1 MTVEDDYVEIRG
13 ISRAPLG
20 KLAVQGW
27 LAWPETD
34 AVVAALT
41 KDGAEVRFVGGCVR
55 DAVARRQTPG
65 DTVDI
70 DMATPLAPED
80 VMARLETANIR
91 VIPTGLKHGTVTA
104 VVGDRKFEITTLR
117 RDTETDGRHARVEFT
132 DDWIE
137 DARRRDFTFNA
148 MSCNPQGDVYDP
160 FEGMPDLAHGIV
172 RFVGRADERVREDYL
187 RILRFFRF
195 WGAYGRPPANAN
207 ALAACRAHAAKL
219 TELSGERV
227 REELLKI
234 LAVPQPAEVILM
246 MRGYGVLDQIL
257 PEAGQVTRLRLINWL
272 TTRAVVLDGVVPDG
286 LRNLAALLDTDAD
299 GAAGVAARLRL
310 SNAQTDRLIT
320 LVAPEEK
327 PTPDLGD
334 IDREKLLRHI
344 GTETFRDLVLL
355 GWADEMGGMTRLPSA
370 RAAAWTELLTWALAW
385 EGAAFPLKGQDL
397 LDLGVAPGPRVG
409 EVLKRV
415 ETWWADG
422 GYSADRGACLDLAR
436 RIIGGDHPT

>member
-1 MTVEDDYVEIRG
+1 
-13 ISRAPLG
+13 
-20 KLAVQGW
+20 
-27 LAWPETD
+27 
-34 AVVAALT
+34 
-41 KDGAEVRFVGGCVR
+41 
-55 DAVARRQTPG
+55 
-65 DTVDI
+65 
-70 DMATPLAPED
+70 
-80 VMARLETANIR
+80 
-91 VIPTGLKHGTVTA
+91 
-104 VVGDRKFEITTLR
+104 
-117 RDTETDGRHARVEFT
+117 
-132 DDWIE
+132 
-137 DARRRDFTFNA
+137 
-148 MSCNPQGDVYDP
+148 
-160 FEGMPDLAHGIV
+160 
-172 RFVGRADERVREDYL
+172 
-187 RILRFFRF
+187 
-195 WGAYGRPPANAN
+195 
-207 ALAACRAHAAKL
+207 
-219 TELSGERV
+219 
-227 REELLKI
+227 
-234 LAVPQPAEVILM
+234 M

-272 TTRAVVLDGVVPDG
+272 TTRAVVLDGVAPDG
-286 LRNLAALLDTDAD
+286 LRNLAALLDTDAE

-327 PTPDLGD
+327 PSPDLGD
-334 IDREKLLRHI
+334 VDREKLLRHI

-370 RAAAWTELLTWALAW
+370 RAAAWTELLAWALAW